1 MNSAQAVATG
11 LCAERVAPTGFEP
24 VLQPREGS
32 DTGCFTYAAVATGG
46 CHPASESQSDALDRS
61 LDDPSLRFVR
71 PVDGAL
77 SRIELPTV
85 GTTLELPAAESTSL
99 AP

>member
-1 MNSAQAVATG
+1 MFLTTTALKVGAQWRTPDYQVEAITVD
-11 LCAERVAPTGFEP
+11 E
-24 VLQPREGS
+24 
-32 DTGCFTYAAVATGG
+32 GCFRRFRVTL
-46 CHPASESQSDALDRS
+46 ERS

-71 PVDGAL
+71 PVEGVL
-77 SRIELPTV
+77 SRIEPPAV

>member
-1 MNSAQAVATG
+1 V
-11 LCAERVAPTGFEP
+11 
-24 VLQPREGS
+24 
-32 DTGCFTYAAVATGG
+32 
-46 CHPASESQSDALDRS
+46 
-61 LDDPSLRFVR
+61 
-71 PVDGAL
+71 L